1 MPLPPRKRSIPYIAT
16 QWVAL
21 VLMVYG
27 WVKLPKAGR
36 STFENISEHG
46 RLLLHNLAIL
56 PKSRVVDYGKVEPIT
71 VRPSNGTIAE
81 VTTGFP
87 SREEFQAKWLWKE
100 PVVFRGAAT
109 KESGWDLSCFDGVD
123 KDPVEALQ
131 KELSDKKFRIF
142 RDEYDDGS
150 ADFMTFADYRRLVA
164 ESEADKTKNMP
175 YARSFPIANLETC
188 HKAVP
193 TEKLSKYHSDYAIT
207 YKDMFAN
214 RVLFV
219 SLNNETTTK
228 MHIDIGDSFF
238 TQVVGRKRWLFVDNK
253 YATKMQIYGDT
264 MNLVYIAG
272 YDVHREQVP
281 FDIPIKE
288 VILNP
293 GDVLYFP
300 GMTFHAVYNLDPV
313 TVGIDDTAMDLV
325 GAFKR
330 HWFLTMTTALNPW
343 MIKNVVKQFWNTGTF
358 DGYEMY
364 FDGFSKNHHKPAG
377 EEEEEEFKKEL

>member
-1 MPLPPRKRSIPYIAT
+1 MPIPPRKRSIPYIVV
-16 QWVAL
+16 QWV
-21 VLMVYG
+21 VLIAMVYG

-36 STFENISEHG
+36 SVWENVWEHG
-46 RLLLHNLAIL
+46 RLFLHNLALL
-56 PKSRVVDYGKVEPIT
+56 PKSRVVEYGKVTPIT

-109 KESGWDLSCFDGVD
+109 KENGWDLGCFDAVD
-123 KDPVEALQ
+123 KDPAEALER
-131 KELSDKKFRIF
+131 ELSDRKFRIF

-150 ADFMTFADYRRLVA
+150 ADFMTFSEYRGLVA
-164 ESEADKTKNMP
+164 EADANKSRNMP

-188 HKAVP
+188 GKAVP
-193 TEKLSKYHSDYAIT
+193 TAKLANYHSDYAIT
-207 YKDMFAN
+207 YGDMFSN

-228 MHIDIGDSFF
+228 MHIDVGDSFF
-238 TQVVGRKRWLFVDNK
+238 TQVVGRKKWLFVDNK
-253 YATKMQIYGDT
+253 YAAKLQIYGDT

-272 YDVHREQVP
+272 YDVHRERVP
-281 FDIPIKE
+281 FEIPVKE
-288 VILNP
+288 VILHP

-300 GMTFHAVYNLDPV
+300 GMTFHAVLNLDLV
-313 TVGIDDTAMDLV
+313 TIGIDDTAMDLV
-325 GAFKR
+325 GAFRR

-343 MIKNVVKQFWNTGTF
+343 MIKNVVQQLWRTGTF

-364 FDGFSKNHHKPAG
+364 FQGFSKNYRGK
-377 EEEEEEFKKEL
+377 EEEDASKKEL